1 MPLEQ
6 FTLLTDEEFYQIHG
20 VEKQV
25 PLLLALSNQED
36 WGYVAK
42 KINRRNGKTAWKI
55 VNHKDNI
62 IEVQHI
68 ATDNQLADIMTKA
81 LTPSIFSPASMQ
93 KSRCFSTISLPTIN
107 SPPTEQ

>member
-42 KINRRNGKTAWKI
+42 KINRRNGKTT
-55 VNHKDNI
+55 
-62 IEVQHI
+62 HI
-68 ATDNQLADIMTKA
+68 SNCH
-81 LTPSIFSPASMQ
+81 PSIPPDPPLPP
-93 KSRCFSTISLPTIN
+93 STTDKKA
-107 SPPTEQ
+107 TGCA